1 MHLVFLAFNTQQYIA
16 KIELLEH
23 FGCKTEFREA
33 GLALVG
39 LSAPE
44 SDLSDVGRLVGE
56 LFVETACVTFIFQ
69 LPHLIGGS
77 DGALKKIMS

>member
-1 MHLVFLAFNTQQYIA
+1 MHNNTLPTMKA
-16 KIELLEH
+16 LEH
-23 FGCKTEFREA
+23 FGRKTEFREA
-33 GLALVG
+33 ILALVSF
-39 LSAPE
+39 SAPE